1 MSKLET
7 FKLPNQDT
15 RLIKCNNTVYKF
27 KLQYRDGSNRL
38 PCDVATMQQEME
50 NVVRCLLQIKED
62 LHPVRTDHF
71 VIYPYKRSWGTAGK
85 LKFYQGQTELQA
97 YPYVL
102 YVYVEPTCKGAQ
114 AQKCSSDPTFPA
126 VNDDDGDKN
135 EEVNEGRET
144 HRRCKPK
151 LTQADINEVLN
162 TEFGHVFTPPP
173 KKVKRKH
180 VRQNKVKDGHP
191 RAQEPEAIGQNKER
205 PLTPP
210 EAIPPGPVTP
220 AEEMPPGPSSVPTR
234 STSRKA
240 YRLGRRH
247 RTVDTP
253 ISGRPRRVLL
263 HSRPDRHAIESF
275 QLSEQQRLQQLA
287 CPTAPGVACPTA
299 PGVVCPTSPGVT
311 SPGVATCDPL
321 EETQPDHT
329 QNESVVGSFL
339 RMLIHPARQLFSG
352 HDTS

>member
-38 PCDVATMQQEME
+38 PCDADTMQQEME

-71 VIYPYKRSWGTAGK
+71 VIYPYKRRWGTARK

-102 YVYVEPTCKGAQ
+102 YVYVEPTCKIAQ
-114 AQKCSSDPTFPA
+114 AQKSTSEPTCPEVDNAIHGSSPRP
-126 VNDDDGDKN
+126 VGDDDDDKN
-135 EEVNEGRET
+135 EEVDVGRET
-144 HRRCKPK
+144 HKRDKPK

-162 TEFGHVFTPPP
+162 TEYGHVFTPPPP

-180 VRQNKVKDGHP
+180 MRQDKVNERRP
-191 RAQEPEAIGQNKER
+191 SAQQPKAIGQNKER
-205 PLTPP
+205 PETQT
-210 EAIPPGPVTP
+210 EEMVPGPT
-220 AEEMPPGPSSVPTR
+220 SVPTP
-234 STSRKA
+234 STSRKT

-253 ISGRPRRVLL
+253 ISGRPRRILL
-263 HSRPDRHAIESF
+263 HTRPDRHAIESF
-275 QLSEQQRLQQLA
+275 QLAEQQRLQQLA
-287 CPTAPGVACPTA
+287 CPTT
-299 PGVVCPTSPGVT
+299 PGVT
-311 SPGVATCDPL
+311 ACSLQD
-321 EETQPDHT
+321 TQPDHT
-329 QNESVVGSFL
+329 QETSMVGSFL
-339 RMLIHPARQLFSG
+339 RMLIHPARQLFRG
-352 HDTS
+352 NDTS

>member
-50 NVVRCLLQIKED
+50 NVVRCLLQMKED

-102 YVYVEPTCKGAQ
+102 YVYVEPTCKVQAQ

-126 VNDDDGDKN
+126 VGDGDDDKN
-135 EEVNEGRET
+135 EEVHEGRET
-144 HRRCKPK
+144 HRRHKPK
-151 LTQADINEVLN
+151 LTQADIHEVLN

-180 VRQNKVKDGHP
+180 IRQNNVKERHP
-191 RAQEPEAIGQNKER
+191 TAQEPEAIGQNKER
-205 PLTPP
+205 PVTPP
-210 EAIPPGPVTP
+210 EGIPPGPIPP

-247 RTVDTP
+247 RSVDTP
-253 ISGRPRRVLL
+253 ISGRPRRG
-263 HSRPDRHAIESF
+263 ESACLYRRF
-275 QLSEQQRLQQLA
+275 QF
-287 CPTAPGVACPTA
+287 V
-299 PGVVCPTSPGVT
+299 
-311 SPGVATCDPL
+311 
-321 EETQPDHT
+321 
-329 QNESVVGSFL
+329 
-339 RMLIHPARQLFSG
+339 
-352 HDTS
+352 